1 LSNGDALGMTAP
13 RMDDASQART
23 PGASGVRL
31 HPHAA
36 FFNGAAS
43 YTAFVALVVTLL
55 IRHNDLPSWTEW
67 RFVAYGVVAALA
79 GWIGPAFRWR
89 ASWVE
94 LDDRR
99 LRWSVG
105 LLRRRRLDSELDRL
119 QALVVEQGSLGQWL
133 GYGTLRAVDEAG
145 VEHAFPAVGHVS
157 EFRAAA
163 TRALSARRARAG
175 SRRAR

>member
-1 LSNGDALGMTAP
+1 
-13 RMDDASQART
+13 MDDASQART
-23 PGASGVRL
+23 PGASLRL

-36 FFNGAAS
+36 FFSGAAS

-55 IRHNDLPSWTEW
+55 IRHNDLPATTEW
-67 RFVAYGVVAALA
+67 QFVAYGVAAALA
-79 GWIGPAFRWR
+79 GWIGPLLRWR

-105 LLRRRRLDSELDRL
+105 VVRRRRLDGDLDRL
-119 QALVVEQGSLGQWL
+119 QALVVEQGSFGQWL
-133 GYGTLRAVDEAG
+133 GYGTLRVVDEAG
-145 VEHAFPAVGHVS
+145 VEHAFPPVGHVS

-163 TRALSARRARAG
+163 TRALGARRARAG